1 MLIAPLLSL
10 IPFQTPIPGEETLLS
25 LSEKGVGVILA
36 LSILLLFVVA
46 ALALLLWDRWQA
58 RQASKSAAAERA
70 AVADNEADTSQ
81 ILELAKAIGVLA
93 TTNSASLDRQSA
105 AIERQSAAQ
114 EKYAAAQAKLA
125 ESMTEQSGL
134 LRQLTAIDTA
144 QTGEHKRI
152 SLEVAAKAVD
162 TVMGKLEI
170 IESKLH
176 GQVMT
181 RQLDELK
188 ADMAAIRKLLAEPQP
203 VIVKAAAPVLGANDT
218 KAAHPVEGDAT
229 S

>member
-1 MLIAPLLSL
+1 MAAYWFA
-10 IPFQTPIPGEETLLS
+10 FQTPIPGEETLLS

-36 LSILLLFVVA
+36 LTFLLLVAVA
-46 ALALLLWDRWQA
+46 ALALLLWDRWQG
-58 RQASKSAAAERA
+58 RKASASAE
-70 AVADNEADTSQ
+70 DNKADTSQ
-81 ILELAKAIGVLA
+81 ILELTKAIAVLA
-93 TTNSASLDRQSA
+93 NTDSTLAAAHNAALDRQT
-105 AIERQSAAQ
+105 AAQ

-134 LRQLTAIDTA
+134 LRQLIELHTA
-144 QTGEHKRI
+144 QTGEHERI

-218 KAAHPVEGDAT
+218 KAAHPVEGAG
-229 S
+229 

>member
-1 MLIAPLLSL
+1 MLATLFYQP
-10 IPFQTPIPGEETLLS
+10 PIPGEETLLS

-58 RQASKSAAAERA
+58 RQASKAATAERA
-70 AVADNEADTSQ
+70 AAADNEADTSQ

-134 LRQLTAIDTA
+134 LRQLIELHTA
-144 QTGEHKRI
+144 QTGEHERI
-152 SLEVAAKAVD
+152 SREVAAQAVD
-162 TVMGKLEI
+162 TVMAKLAA
-170 IESKLH
+170 IEANLR
-176 GQVMT
+176 GPVMT
-181 RQLDELK
+181 KQLDGLIQ
-188 ADMAAIRKLLAEPQP
+188 DMAAIRKLLAEPQP

-218 KAAHPVEGDAT
+218 KAAHPAGGDAT
-229 S
+229 L

>member
-1 MLIAPLLSL
+1 MMAAYWFA
-10 IPFQTPIPGEETLLS
+10 FQTPIPGEETLLS

-134 LRQLTAIDTA
+134 LRQLIELHTA
-144 QTGEHKRI
+144 QTGEHERI

-188 ADMAAIRKLLAEPQP
+188 ADMAAIRKLLAELQP
-203 VIVKAAAPVLGANDT
+203 VIVKAVAPVVSTNDT
-218 KAAHPVEGDAT
+218 KAAHPAGGEAT
-229 S
+229 

>member
-1 MLIAPLLSL
+1 MMAAYWFA
-10 IPFQTPIPGEETLLS
+10 FQTPIPGEGTLLS

-36 LSILLLFVVA
+36 LTFLLLVAVA
-46 ALALLLWDRWQA
+46 ALALLLWDRWQG
-58 RQASKSAAAERA
+58 RKASASAE
-70 AVADNEADTSQ
+70 DNKADTSQ
-81 ILELAKAIGVLA
+81 ILELTKAIAVLA
-93 TTNSASLDRQSA
+93 NTDSTLAAAHNAALDRQT
-105 AIERQSAAQ
+105 AAQ

-134 LRQLTAIDTA
+134 LRQLIELHTA

-203 VIVKAAAPVLGANDT
+203 VIVKAVAPVLGANDT
-218 KAAHPVEGDAT
+218 KAAHPAGGEAT
-229 S
+229 

>member
-1 MLIAPLLSL
+1 MLATLFYQP
-10 IPFQTPIPGEETLLS
+10 PIPGEETLLS

-58 RQASKSAAAERA
+58 RQASKAATAERA
-70 AVADNEADTSQ
+70 AAADNEADTSQ

-114 EKYAAAQAKLA
+114 AKLA

-134 LRQLTAIDTA
+134 LRQLIELHTA
-144 QTGEHKRI
+144 QTGEHERI
-152 SLEVAAKAVD
+152 SREVAAQAVD
-162 TVMGKLEI
+162 TVMGKLTI

-181 RQLDELK
+181 KQLDELK
-188 ADMAAIRKLLAEPQP
+188 ADMAAIRNLLAEPQP

-218 KAAHPVEGDAT
+218 KAAHPAGGDAT
-229 S
+229 L

>member
-1 MLIAPLLSL
+1 MAAYWFA
-10 IPFQTPIPGEETLLS
+10 FQTPIPGEGTLLS

-36 LSILLLFVVA
+36 LTFLLLVAVA
-46 ALALLLWDRWQA
+46 ALALLLWDRWQG
-58 RQASKSAAAERA
+58 RKASASAE
-70 AVADNEADTSQ
+70 DNKADTSQ
-81 ILELAKAIGVLA
+81 ILELTKAIAVLA
-93 TTNSASLDRQSA
+93 NTDSTLAAAHNAALDRQTA
-105 AIERQSAAQ
+105 ALERYAEAQ
-114 EKYAAAQAKLA
+114 EKQAASMSEQATLF
-125 ESMTEQSGL
+125 
-134 LRQLTAIDTA
+134 RQFMEAYSA
-144 QTGEHKRI
+144 QTGEHERI
-152 SLEVAAKAVD
+152 SREVAAQAVE

-218 KAAHPVEGDAT
+218 NAAHPVEGDAT
-229 S
+229 

>member
-1 MLIAPLLSL
+1 MAMSLL
-10 IPFQTPIPGEETLLS
+10 FQTPIPGEGTLLS

-36 LSILLLFVVA
+36 LTFLLLVAVA
-46 ALALLLWDRWQA
+46 ALALLLWDRWQG
-58 RQASKSAAAERA
+58 RKASASAE
-70 AVADNEADTSQ
+70 DNKADTSQ
-81 ILELAKAIGVLA
+81 ILELTKAIAVLA
-93 TTNSASLDRQSA
+93 NTDSTLAAAHNAALDRQT
-105 AIERQSAAQ
+105 AAQ

-134 LRQLTAIDTA
+134 LRQLIELHTA
-144 QTGEHKRI
+144 QTGEHERI

-170 IESKLH
+170 IESKLR

-203 VIVKAAAPVLGANDT
+203 VIVKAVAPVVSTNDT
-218 KAAHPVEGDAT
+218 KTAHPAGGDAT
-229 S
+229 L

>member
-1 MLIAPLLSL
+1 MAAYWFA
-10 IPFQTPIPGEETLLS
+10 FQTPIPGEGTLLS

-36 LSILLLFVVA
+36 LTFLLLVAVA
-46 ALALLLWDRWQA
+46 ALALLLWDRWQG
-58 RQASKSAAAERA
+58 RKASASAE
-70 AVADNEADTSQ
+70 DNKADTSQ
-81 ILELAKAIGVLA
+81 ILELTKAIAVLA
-93 TTNSASLDRQSA
+93 NTDSTLAAAHNA

-134 LRQLTAIDTA
+134 LRQLIELHTA

-218 KAAHPVEGDAT
+218 KAAHPVEGAG
-229 S
+229 